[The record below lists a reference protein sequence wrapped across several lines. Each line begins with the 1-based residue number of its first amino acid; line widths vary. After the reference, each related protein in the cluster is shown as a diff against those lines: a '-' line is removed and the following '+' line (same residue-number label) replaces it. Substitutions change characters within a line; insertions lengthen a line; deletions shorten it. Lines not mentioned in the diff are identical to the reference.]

1 MFPEEDRLP
10 REGEAGSI
18 STRNLH
24 KKPQCK
30 RSLKGFWMAWGRL
43 VCTYLCASCDIR
55 APRYC
60 SHKSPSSK
68 AWTQE
73 YKAEYD
79 GGGVGAAL
87 RHTVLLQFACW
98 EERSGLSMMGEEGIL
113 VVFVVAERIADYHH
127 SQQTD
132 PSSSSSWP
140 HLQSLV

>member
-1 MFPEEDRLP
+1 MPHLVSLLLCVSAMTSQIVLRTGFGFLSSLWELLPLTTDAEVAAVFPEEDRLP

-87 RHTVLLQFACW
+87 RHTVLLQYA
-98 EERSGLSMMGEEGIL
+98 
-113 VVFVVAERIADYHH
+113 
-127 SQQTD
+127 
-132 PSSSSSWP
+132 
-140 HLQSLV
+140 